1 MHVSSPYLHEQ
12 MLYATMWQNLLLSIS
27 FRKCGTCVDHAP
39 SRHAAIH
46 SHSCALCLTIVLDV
60 EELLMPTIVGC
71 PPRFAWQV
79 CVPHGFPRSV
89 EKRQTVA
96 HKSIANC
103 YSSPSKRAGNSC
115 SRFARPF
122 LACSTLYRTV
132 CNVVLLKIKEMY
144 NYQQK

>member
-1 MHVSSPYLHEQ
+1 MSKCYMQRCGKICCCPYPFANAER
-12 MLYATMWQNLLLSIS
+12 ASIMQ
-27 FRKCGTCVDHAP
+27 A

-46 SHSCALCLTIVLDV
+46 SHSCALCLTIVFDV
-60 EELLMPTIVGC
+60 EESLMPTIVGC

-89 EKRQTVA
+89 EKRQTVV

-103 YSSPSKRAGNSC
+103 YSSPSQRAGNSC

-132 CNVVLLKIKEMY
+132 CNVVLLKIKKMD